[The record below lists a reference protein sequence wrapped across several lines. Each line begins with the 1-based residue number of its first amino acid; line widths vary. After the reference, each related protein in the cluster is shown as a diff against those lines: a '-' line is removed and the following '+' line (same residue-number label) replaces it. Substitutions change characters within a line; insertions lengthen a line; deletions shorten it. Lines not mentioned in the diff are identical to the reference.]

1 MALTPSGSRR
11 LQDGCLGSISDKFAR
26 VPAGYKWLV
35 KDSRQGDV
43 SDFDIFIRPF
53 VEELDAANL
62 LRYFFGQDHIPARIV
77 DLDFGGVRHAGQ
89 TQSVLCGIVVVSRP
103 GLSNSISSLPLLVWA
118 LGVT

>member
-1 MALTPSGSRR
+1 M
-11 LQDGCLGSISDKFAR
+11 
-26 VPAGYKWLV
+26 

-43 SDFDIFIRPF
+43 SNFDILIRPF

-77 DLDFGGVRHAGQ
+77 DLDFGGVGHGGQ
-89 TQSVLCGIVVVSRP
+89 TQSVLCGIMVVRRP